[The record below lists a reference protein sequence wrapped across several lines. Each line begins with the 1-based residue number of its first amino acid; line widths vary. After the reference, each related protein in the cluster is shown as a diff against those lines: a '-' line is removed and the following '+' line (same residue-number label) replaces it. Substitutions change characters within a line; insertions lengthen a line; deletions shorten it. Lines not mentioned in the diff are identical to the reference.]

1 MPIIGSAGSLSA
13 KGYGMFSSGGI
24 YWLMEEGWTPFP
36 TQRSLAGS
44 AGPKSIAVDG
54 SGNLFMCDG
63 YYGPNAKFMST
74 HIMKFNT
81 LGVLQWQKALEVP
94 GSFNS
99 SEMANG
105 VVVDSSGNAY
115 ITGYTTNSNFSLDAI
130 TAKYSSSGTLLWQRR
145 YGLTTPSTHAE
156 QSNSIAIDNTGSVY
170 IAGLA
175 GSSSTAT
182 RDAFITKYNT
192 NGALQ
197 WQVYFGNIDD
207 QLSTPAIDVA
217 TDISG
222 NAHIVTRTA
231 IDDISIAKYSTSG
244 QFLWKTAL
252 GGTSVL
258 RPNSIATDSSSNVYI
273 VGSIDVS
280 TANPPTSG
288 SAYIAKFNSSGA
300 LQWQKRLDLTNYVSG
315 ANTLHVDSV
324 GNVYMGGSSLGFY
337 NNNFLPIIVKFN
349 PAGEILWQRL
359 VIEIN
364 KNGGSGIRS
373 IVSDNSGN
381 LLVRMGN
388 FNFTGILKIPSDG
401 SKIGQYPTSQFRTL
415 SYEPTTFIA
424 NNASASVITSNLVS
438 STANL
443 SDSAGDLI
451 EIVSDLPQGYVYR
464 IQ

>member
-1 MPIIGSAGSLSA
+1 MPIIGSTGSLSA
-13 KGYGMFSSGGI
+13 KGYGMFSSGGV
-24 YWLMEEGWTPFP
+24 YWLMEEGFTFSP
-36 TQRSLAGS
+36 QRQLAGDT
-44 AGPKSIAVDG
+44 GPKNIAIDG
-54 SGNLFMCDG
+54 SGNIFMCDG

-74 HIMKFNT
+74 HIMKFNN

-94 GSFNS
+94 SSFS
-99 SEMANG
+99 SSDTANG
-105 VVVDSSGNAY
+105 VVVDSSGNVY
-115 ITGYTTNSNFSLDAI
+115 ITGYTTNSDFSLDAI

-145 YGLTTPSTHAE
+145 FGLSTSTRAE
-156 QSNSIAIDNTGSVY
+156 QSNSIAIDTAGNVY

-175 GSSSTAT
+175 GSSSLAT
-182 RDAFITKYNT
+182 RDAFITKYST

-217 TDISG
+217 TDTSG
-222 NAHIVTRTA
+222 SVHIVTRT
-231 IDDISIAKYSTSG
+231 ITDDISIAKYSTDG

-273 VGSIDVS
+273 AGSIDYS
-280 TANPPTSG
+280 AASPPTSG
-288 SAYIAKFNSSGA
+288 SAYIAKFSSSGV
-300 LQWQKRLDLTNYVSG
+300 LQWQKRLDLANYVSG
-315 ANTLHVDSV
+315 ATSLHVDSA
-324 GNVYMGGSSLGFY
+324 GNVYMGGYSVGFY
-337 NNNFLPIIVKFN
+337 LSNAIPIIVKFN
-349 PAGEILWQRL
+349 PAGEVLWQRL

-364 KNGGSGIRS
+364 KNGGSIVRS
-373 IVSDNSGN
+373 IISDSSGN

-388 FNFTGILKIPSDG
+388 LNYRGILKIPSDG
-401 SKIGQYPTSQFRTL
+401 SKIGQYPTSQLRTL

-451 EIVSDLPQGYVYR
+451 EIVADLPQGYVYR